1 MNSTIERIE
10 HLRKELQSLLPMKA
24 EDQQRLDKKFRL
36 EFNYNSNHI
45 EGNTLTYG
53 ETALLLL
60 YDDTKGNHTFREYEE
75 MKSHD
80 VAFEM
85 VKEWAREKERPLTES
100 QIKNLNEI
108 ILVRPFWKDA
118 ITEEG
123 QNTRRQIKIGEY
135 KKYPNSVRL
144 QNGEMFHYASP
155 TDTPIKM
162 GELIEWYRL
171 EEEKGEVHPVQ
182 LAALLHYNFVR
193 IHPFDDGNGR
203 ISRLLMNYVLLKND
217 LPPVIIKSEDKRNY
231 LQALHLAD
239 VGDLNAFVDYVAE
252 QVLWSLEI
260 SEKAA
265 RGESVDEDG
274 DLDKKLSLLKKEL
287 KNKSED
293 EIKVRYGKDSVK
305 FVISEVLV
313 PITLRWEEELKKFD
327 SLFLDRDVKIYHN
340 LVKEILYN
348 NFDNIYPD
356 EIYESV
362 LRNFHGFSKQLKV
375 ACFFYGLRNIDN
387 EAILQSDSLTIS
399 FHQNAYEVI
408 WNQPGKIINRLYHQR
423 LSEGELNEITV
434 SLSNSLLNKIEDVIA
449 TKKY

>member
-53 ETALLLL
+53 ETALLLF

-80 VAFEM
+80 VAFDM
-85 VKEWAREKERPLTES
+85 VKDWAKDKERPLSET

-118 ITEEG
+118 VTPDG
-123 QNTRRQIKIGEY
+123 QNTRREIKVGEY

-162 GELIEWYRL
+162 GELIEWFRS
-171 EEEKGEVHPVQ
+171 EEEKGEMHPVQ
-182 LAALLHYNFVR
+182 LAAVFHYKFVC

-217 LPPVIIKSEDKRNY
+217 LPPVIIKSDDKRNY

-239 VGDLNAFVDYVAE
+239 IGDLNAFVDYVAE
-252 QVLWSLEI
+252 QLGWSLEI
-260 SEKAA
+260 SIKAA
-265 RGESVDEDG
+265 KGDSVDEDG
-274 DLDKKLSLLKKEL
+274 DLDKKLSLLKKQL
-287 KNKSED
+287 RNKSED
-293 EIKVRYGKDSVK
+293 DVVLKYSSETYKQTIDEIILPLLGY
-305 FVISEVLV
+305 
-313 PITLRWEEELKKFD
+313 WETELQKFD
-327 SLFLDRDVKIYHN
+327 SLILDRNMILTVEFLDRKRVASGVN
-340 LVKEILYN
+340 NEGLQRILYDTDRGLPKKLLVN
-348 NFDNIYPD
+348 
-356 EIYESV
+356 ST
-362 LRNFHGFSKQLKV
+362 LK
-375 ACFFYGLRNIDN
+375 GLRNIDN
-387 EAILQSDSLTIS
+387 SISVNGGELTVDFFGNS
-399 FHQNAYEVI
+399 YEI
-408 WNQPGKIINRLYHQR
+408 KTNQQEKGLNRLYHQH
-423 LSEGELNEITV
+423 LDDDEIKGIIQPLT
-434 SLSNSLLNKIEDVIA
+434 NKLFNIVEETIA
-449 TKKY
+449 NNKKI